1 MKNEEILTLSTED
14 IVAQIKQEKSNLQ
27 KRKFAH
33 AVTPLQNPMAI
44 RHSRRFIARL
54 ATELRARE
62 IKAAK

>member
-1 MKNEEILTLSTED
+1 MKNEEIRTLSTED
-14 IVAQIKQEKSNLQ
+14 IVAQIKQEKKHLQ

-33 AVTPLQNPMAI
+33 AVTPLQNPMDI

-54 ATELRARE
+54 ATELKARE